1 MAIGTRKERRQF
13 LPSHERRRVYAPR
26 FLMNS
31 MLIDH
36 PFSRRIHAAAGIII
50 STVEDY
56 YLTTADAMEAEHTN
70 DKPWAKHFLA

>member
-1 MAIGTRKERRQF
+1 
-13 LPSHERRRVYAPR
+13 
-26 FLMNS
+26 